1 MSNPI
6 YQQYGN
12 QRTGMSDIMTRFNQ
26 FRRTFNGNPQQII
39 QNMLNSG
46 RITQEQVNNAAQMA
60 NEMMKY
66 MK

>member
-60 NEMMKY
+60 NQMMK
-66 MK
+66 MFK

>member
-12 QRTGMSDIMTRFNQ
+12 TQVGGNDVMRRFEQ
-26 FRRTFNGNPQQII
+26 FRRTFNGNPQQIV
-39 QNMLNSG
+39 QSMLNSG
-46 RITQEQVNNAAQMA
+46 RFTQEQVNNAARIANQML
-60 NEMMKY
+60 KY